1 MIIVTRTYLLKGTIS
16 VQNMAATNLDA
27 DSRNKK
33 AIFKNGANAKDI
45 DVVMPMYILTACSDN
60 YSKTSGILWQYY
72 RDEPALND
80 AGLIAD
86 FPNDNYS
93 GLRKFKQKITSQT

>member
-93 GLRKFKQKITSQT
+93 GLRKFNKK